1 MPDIPKIPL
10 EDRLRQARQG
20 QDAYYHLY
28 RLYVDTYFNFL
39 DLLFDG
45 GSTYADTLDVVL
57 TPYLEPYREPP
68 LLTRLVAD
76 SRELTASD
84 RTELLYQTLIRPFAE
99 LQKEKERI
107 EKECLCLPF

>member
-1 MPDIPKIPL
+1 M
-10 EDRLRQARQG
+10 
-20 QDAYYHLY
+20 
-28 RLYVDTYFNFL
+28 DTYFNYL
-39 DLLFDG
+39 DMVLDS

-57 TPYLEPYREPP
+57 APYLEQYREPP

-76 SRELTASD
+76 SRELTAPD